1 MNVLKRLILVTIVSF
16 IFLVAFNCLIINP
29 ALAINISAGFGTGTM
44 IATPKVDVAIEN
56 LQPGDRVIGYNF
68 ETHRREENIVK
79 GIKQKS
85 SLSYFLINKKTKVTG
100 TNLIYIK
107 TLIAPELV
115 RLHKIK
121 IGNKLF
127 SRQGSTV
134 INSIE
139 QIIKPINVYQIV
151 LTNREGNVYADNIL
165 IHSGFELQPYF
176 RNQHVDCKPGTPYY
190 KQCANINSKT
200 LPRFI
205 AALGILAVS
214 LTTVEKIIEKLFS
227 YKSGAS

>member
-1 MNVLKRLILVTIVSF
+1 MNVFERLIQVTIVSLV
-16 IFLVAFNCLIINP
+16 FLVAFNCLIINP
-29 ALAINISAGFGTGTM
+29 ALATNIIAGFGTGTM
-44 IATPKVDVAIEN
+44 IATPKVDVAVEN

-68 ETHRREENIVK
+68 ETHWREENIVK
-79 GIKQKS
+79 EIKQKS
-85 SLSYFLINKKTKVTG
+85 SLSYFLINKKTEVTG
-100 TNLIYIK
+100 TNLIYVR

-127 SRQGSTV
+127 NREGSTV

-139 QIIKPINVYQIV
+139 QIIKPINIYQIV
-151 LTNREGNVYADNIL
+151 LTNREGNLYADNIL

-176 RNQHVDCKPGTPYY
+176 KNQHIDCKPGTPYS

-214 LTTVEKIIEKLFS
+214 LTIIGKIIEKLSS
-227 YKSGAS
+227 YKSGTS